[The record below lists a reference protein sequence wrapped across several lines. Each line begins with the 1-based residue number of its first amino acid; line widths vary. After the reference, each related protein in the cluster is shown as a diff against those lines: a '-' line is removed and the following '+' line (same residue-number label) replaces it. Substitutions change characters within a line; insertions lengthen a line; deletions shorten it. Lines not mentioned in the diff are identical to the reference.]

1 MNMKLFQ
8 VAISILNDIMVAL
21 ADGKLTLDEII
32 NIIIKN
38 LTVFGI
44 KVEGRD
50 VWGFEARDGSLYFR
64 LDKALMDKL
73 SVKVNVE

>member
-44 KVEGRD
+44 QVGNRD

-64 LDKALMDKL
+64 LDKALLDKMAI
-73 SVKVNVE
+73 KANVE